1 MKKAIFLTILL
12 LASVSLFAQT
22 QKIGYVN
29 TQTVMEQYP
38 AAIKAQSD
46 LQALVTEW
54 RTTLANMQKE
64 LQNIAQEYQKKE
76 STMNEKA
83 LTDARNDLLRR
94 EQEIQQF
101 NNQKFNTQSGEL
113 VVKQTELMK
122 PIEKKILE
130 VVELVAKE
138 EGMKFIVNKT
148 DVNTFFLF
156 ADPEYDMT
164 FKVIDKLK
172 RGK

>member
-29 TQTVMEQYP
+29 VQTVMEQYP
-38 AAIKAQSD
+38 AAIKANSD
-46 LQALVTEW
+46 LEALVTEW

-64 LQNIAQEYQKKE
+64 LQNVAADYQKKAA
-76 STMNEKA
+76 TMSKEA
-83 LTDARNDLLRR
+83 QDAARKDLMKR
-94 EQEIQQF
+94 EQDLQQF
-101 NNQKFNTQSGEL
+101 NQQKFAQPNGEIF
-113 VVKQTELMK
+113 VKQAQLME
-122 PIEKKILE
+122 PINKRILAVIE
-130 VVELVAKE
+130 QVAKE
-138 EGMKFIVNKT
+138 EGLKFIVNKT
-148 DVNTFFLF
+148 DVNTIFLY
-156 ADPEYDMT
+156 ADAEYDMT